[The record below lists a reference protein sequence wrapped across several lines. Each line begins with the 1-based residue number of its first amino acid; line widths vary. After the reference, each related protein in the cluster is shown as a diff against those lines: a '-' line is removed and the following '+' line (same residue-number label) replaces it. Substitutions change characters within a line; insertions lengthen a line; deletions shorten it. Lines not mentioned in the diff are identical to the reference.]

1 MQFLRTQI
9 KTLRNLVNVLL
20 AGCGDIDE
28 DVYVKIC
35 RRDKDGVVTH
45 ISVNQVSYIDS
56 HGNICIEESGITWA
70 QYV

>member
-35 RRDKDGVVTH
+35 RRDKNDVQRT
-45 ISVNQVSYIDS
+45 S
-56 HGNICIEESGITWA
+56 
-70 QYV
+70 